1 MSIESDQTLLCFC
14 FTSFCDWSRKLAP
27 LSEPIRCEIK
37 KKHELIAGVSRALG
51 NLLVLLVVLIEGGFF
66 PT

>member
-1 MSIESDQTLLCFC
+1 MIRRCFVFALLRSVIGLENWRHSLNQSDA
-14 FTSFCDWSRKLAP
+14 KL
-27 LSEPIRCEIK
+27 K
-37 KKHELIAGVSRALG
+37 KTRVDRGVSRALG

>member
-1 MSIESDQTLLCFC
+1 MIRRCFVFALLRSVIGLENWRHSLNQSDA
-14 FTSFCDWSRKLAP
+14 KL
-27 LSEPIRCEIK
+27 